1 MSSDA
6 DLPDDVATLQA
17 LLSEALA
24 SIADRDREIERL
36 KVQIDKLKRMHFGR
50 KSEQLDQLETQLED
64 LAIGQGAADVRRAR
78 AISKFRHLRAGA
90 QGSSATPPATR
101 RSRARTRFDMP
112 QVRQRH
118 ARAWR
123 RRVRAVG
130 ARHRYVQGNPH
141 DSTQDGLPQ
150 LRSHRTAADA
160 GAADR
165 AQHGASASE
174 LAR

>member
-1 MSSDA
+1 MPSDA
-6 DLPDDVATLQA
+6 DLPDDVVTLLA

-50 KSEQLDQLETQLED
+50 KSEQLDRQLDQLETQLED
-64 LAIGQGAADVRRAR
+64 LATGQGVADVRRAR

-90 QGSSATPPATR
+90 QGSSATPSATR
-101 RSRARTRFDMP
+101 RSRARTRSDMP

-130 ARHRYVQGNPH
+130 ARHRYV
-141 DSTQDGLPQ
+141 
-150 LRSHRTAADA
+150 
-160 GAADR
+160 
-165 AQHGASASE
+165 
-174 LAR
+174 